1 MPTNICF
8 VMHKSGYYEYALFS
22 WYKIQEVFVIA
33 NKGHDLFIND
43 QIRAKEVMVIGPNGE
58 QLGIKSIKD
67 ALTLATYAGFDLV
80 LMNPNGNPPV
90 CKVMDYN
97 KFKYENKKRQKEN
110 TKKQRESNLEMKE
123 YRLSVTIDIHDF
135 ETRVKNSKKYLQKG
149 HKVKAS
155 IRFKGREMA
164 HTELGKDV
172 LLRFADA
179 LKDVSDIEQ
188 KPILDGRNM
197 AMILMPKKE
206 KQEEKYAKNKIT

>member
-1 MPTNICF
+1 M
-8 VMHKSGYYEYALFS
+8 
-22 WYKIQEVFVIA
+22 FVIA
-33 NKGHDLFIND
+33 NKEKDLFINE

-67 ALTLATYAGFDLV
+67 ANTLAQYAGFDLV
-80 LMNPNGNPPV
+80 LINPNGNPPV

-97 KFKYENKKRQKEN
+97 KFKYENKKRAKEN
-110 TKKQRESNLEMKE
+110 IKKQRASNLDLKE

-135 ETRVKNSKKYLQKG
+135 DTRVKNSQKYLEKG

-164 HTELGKDV
+164 HTDLGKDV
-172 LLRFADA
+172 LIRFAKA

-188 KPILDGRNM
+188 KPTLDGRNM
-197 AMILMPKKE
+197 TMILMPKKE
-206 KQEEKYAKNKIT
+206 K